1 MAQNQRRP
9 SSVPTSS
16 LSAEPIKTDH
26 VLLPAA
32 LIGLKV
38 VHGPLTIGLASATA
52 RGDPMAYLDHGLDR
66 LGAWLARRLDA
77 PTPHELSY
85 VPNDMRVMSVT
96 LQPGDV
102 ILVDG
107 RSMVAT
113 AIKYLTQSTWSHAA
127 IWVGD
132 ALGGDPMNPDA
143 HCLVESN
150 LGEGCVSA
158 PLSKYHHVSMRI
170 CRPSGLSAED
180 RAAVV
185 AHVISRIGI
194 KYDTGALAP
203 QHDRAWLGRADT
215 RDLLH
220 LDCTGVRK
228 RALSD
233 PAARR
238 AGDAAGL
245 HRLPNDDGGD
255 PAHPPPQPLYAAR
268 FRHLTLLR
276 RDQTRRQRR
285 LQLPPL

>member
-1 MAQNQRRP
+1 
-9 SSVPTSS
+9 
-16 LSAEPIKTDH
+16 
-26 VLLPAA
+26 
-32 LIGLKV
+32 
-38 VHGPLTIGLASATA
+38 
-52 RGDPMAYLDHGLDR
+52 MAYLDHGLDR

-194 KYDTGALAP
+194 KYDTRNVIDLARYLFPTPPVPARWRRSMIALGSGEP
-203 QHDRAWLGRADT
+203 TRAICSTLIAQAFESVRYPILP
-215 RDLLH
+215 RVEQVMRQ
-220 LDCTGVRK
+220 DCTDCPTTTAEILHIRHHSLYTPRDFDISPFFDVVKPGIGDGFNYRRYEWADMCVRE
-228 RALSD
+228 
-233 PAARR
+233 AA
-238 AGDAAGL
+238 AAKAPHVNGAAFT
-245 HRLPNDDGGD
+245 PPSNQT
-255 PAHPPPQPLYAAR
+255 HPS
-268 FRHLTLLR
+268 T
-276 RDQTRRQRR
+276 
-285 LQLPPL
+285 